1 MASLSIIIPTR
12 SFAPIDLVRE
22 LQRECSCAPECDDY
36 EIIVTDDGTTSSDL
50 PLECELIHTISHA
63 CFLPHEQHQ
72 GKAAL
77 LNDAIG
83 KARYDLLLFVDND
96 ARLHSPG
103 FISRYLQAAEQYP
116 LTVIC
121 GGVFTSV
128 RSLTPHNTLRYRYE
142 RAANRQRQSQ
152 RQNRTPYSRFT
163 TFNVLMPRDVVRRIP
178 FNESIRRYGYEDVV
192 MGLDLCRQAVP
203 VVHIDNALVHT
214 GIDSNSSFLQKTET
228 ALQVLSQLPVAY
240 QDGVTLVKTLQRLE
254 SLHLVG
260 LIRLWHRLFHGLER
274 ANLLSRHPSLLL
286 FRLYKLGYYLELTK
300 S

>member
-36 EIIVTDDGTTSSDL
+36 EIIVTDDGTSPSDL
-50 PLECELIHTISHA
+50 PAECQLIHTFDHTR
-63 CFLPHEQHQ
+63 FLPHERHQ

-77 LNDAIG
+77 LNDAIVR
-83 KARYDLLLFVDND
+83 ARYDLLLFVDND
-96 ARLHSPG
+96 ARLHLPG
-103 FISRYLQAAEQYP
+103 FISRYLQAAEQHP
-116 LTVIC
+116 QAVIC
-121 GGVFTSV
+121 GGLFTSA

-142 RAANRQRQSQ
+142 RAADRQRQSQ
-152 RQNRTPYSRFT
+152 RQNRAPYSRFT
-163 TFNVLMPRDVVRRIP
+163 TFNVLIPRDVVRRIP
-178 FNESIRRYGYEDVV
+178 FNETIRRYGYEDVV
-192 MGLDLCRQAVP
+192 MGLELGRQGVP

-214 GIDSNSSFLQKTET
+214 DIASNLSFLQKTAT
-228 ALQVLSQLPVAY
+228 ALQVLRQLPSVY
-240 QDGVTLVKTLQRLE
+240 QDGVTLVKILQRVE

-274 ANLLSRHPSLLL
+274 ANLLSRHPLLLL